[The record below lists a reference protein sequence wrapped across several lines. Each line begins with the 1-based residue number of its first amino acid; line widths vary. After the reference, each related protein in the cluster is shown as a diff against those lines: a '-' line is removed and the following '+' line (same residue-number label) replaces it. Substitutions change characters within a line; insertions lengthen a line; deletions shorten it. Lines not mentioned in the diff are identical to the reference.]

1 MKTIKDST
9 LSIIFIAFVI
19 LLIGFGIGFLYT
31 ASQPESQR
39 LYGSG
44 NIIVL
49 KQILYLAL
57 GIVGGVIAFLI
68 PLRFY
73 RKHSMIITFSVIGLL
88 IVTLL
93 PGVSSQIMGA
103 RRWIMIGGFSI
114 QPSEIAKFAL
124 ILYLASVLTH
134 HEENLDDF
142 YLGVFPSLI
151 IAGVM
156 VGLVFL
162 GNDFSTAII
171 MIIITF
177 IVYYFA
183 GVRMLTLVMMGSI
196 SVVLSSL
203 MLVFAPYRIKRLF
216 AFLNPWNDPLGSGWQ
231 TIQAFK
237 CFSVGGYTGVGL
249 GESVQKYSALPE
261 AHNDYIFGIIIEEAG
276 VFTGIFLIV
285 AYLIVAI
292 VGLNIA
298 KSIQKKEAFIIC
310 TGITSLIFVQAMINI
325 AVVAG
330 LLPPTG

>member
-114 QPSEIAKFAL
+114 QPSDRN
-124 ILYLASVLTH
+124 IL
-134 HEENLDDF
+134 
-142 YLGVFPSLI
+142 
-151 IAGVM
+151 
-156 VGLVFL
+156 
-162 GNDFSTAII
+162 
-171 MIIITF
+171 
-177 IVYYFA
+177 
-183 GVRMLTLVMMGSI
+183 
-196 SVVLSSL
+196 
-203 MLVFAPYRIKRLF
+203 
-216 AFLNPWNDPLGSGWQ
+216 
-231 TIQAFK
+231 
-237 CFSVGGYTGVGL
+237 
-249 GESVQKYSALPE
+249 
-261 AHNDYIFGIIIEEAG
+261 
-276 VFTGIFLIV
+276 
-285 AYLIVAI
+285 
-292 VGLNIA
+292 
-298 KSIQKKEAFIIC
+298 
-310 TGITSLIFVQAMINI
+310 
-325 AVVAG
+325 
-330 LLPPTG
+330 